1 MNCPDIILDPVHSR
15 FLPLDRRQVLVTEGK
30 LRPSRSHLWD
40 LLLSFSFSSALER
53 GGGNTRSPPYCCL
66 RASRP
71 LLLTGLHAMGGG
83 LALPGRIKA
92 DTETGLWVP
101 QA

>member
-40 LLLSFSFSSALER
+40 LLLSFSFGSALER
-53 GGGNTRSPPYCCL
+53 GGGSHSQPRTAVSEPQGPCF
-66 RASRP
+66 S
-71 LLLTGLHAMGGG
+71 TGLHAMGRAGI
-83 LALPGRIKA
+83 ARQ
-92 DTETGLWVP
+92 D
-101 QA
+101 QS